1 MQIADPCRPLLSDTF
16 LIGSLKVH
24 NFLALKAE
32 VEHENMRYHSDF
44 KVSQKAVGRESGT
57 LTSFQK

>member
-44 KVSQKAVGRESGT
+44 KVSQKAVGRD
-57 LTSFQK
+57 FN